1 MTDEYKQR
9 EEACETIRKENAT
22 LLQEFELWLS
32 SKGLGST
39 TIDTH
44 VGNVEF
50 YVDEYL
56 LYDDAVRPK
65 DGWTQIDSFLGYW
78 FIRKAMW
85 ASQASIRSNAAS
97 LKKFYSFMQE
107 KGLIDNEALQDVRET
122 IKYNMPDWLAKL
134 RRFDDL
140 SVDSEDIW
148 G

>member
-1 MTDEYKQR
+1 
-9 EEACETIRKENAT
+9 
-22 LLQEFELWLS
+22 
-32 SKGLGST
+32 
-39 TIDTH
+39 
-44 VGNVEF
+44 
-50 YVDEYL
+50 
-56 LYDDAVRPK
+56 
-65 DGWTQIDSFLGYW
+65 
-78 FIRKAMW
+78 MW

>member
-1 MTDEYKQR
+1 MSDEYKQW
-9 EEACETIRKENAT
+9 EEACETIRKENAI
-22 LLQEFELWLS
+22 LLQEFEQWLS
-32 SKGLGST
+32 SKGLGSK
-39 TIDTH
+39 TIDMH
-44 VGNVEF
+44 VGNVKF

-78 FIRKAMW
+78 FIRKAVW
-85 ASQASIRSNAAS
+85 ASQTSIRGNAAS